1 MIHAMKLKFFSIA
14 ISHNIYPNKLAAVK
28 ICQNN
33 YIKSSYLL
41 KVFMSTFANQLKS
54 EIARISKKEI
64 KAENAALKKASSHY
78 RSEIAAL
85 KRRLSSLESSM
96 ARLAKN
102 KVAASSVEA
111 EDDNEKTLRFRPA
124 GFTKLRQKLGVTANE
139 MGTLLGVT
147 GQSIY
152 KWEKGTARP
161 RASQLQAIS
170 AVRKM
175 GKRQVME
182 LLAG

>member
-1 MIHAMKLKFFSIA
+1 
-14 ISHNIYPNKLAAVK
+14 
-28 ICQNN
+28 
-33 YIKSSYLL
+33 
-41 KVFMSTFANQLKS
+41 MSTFANQLKS

-85 KRRLSSLESSM
+85 KRRLASLEASIS
-96 ARLAKN
+96 RLTKQTVIPRAE
-102 KVAASSVEA
+102 VAQDQSQKS
-111 EDDNEKTLRFRPA
+111 LRFRPT
-124 GFTKLRQKLGVTANE
+124 GFVKLRQKLGLSANE
-139 MGTLLGVT
+139 MGALLGVT

-161 RASQLQAIS
+161 RASQLKAIA
-170 AVRKM
+170 AVRNM
-175 GKRQVME
+175 GKKQVLA

>member
-1 MIHAMKLKFFSIA
+1 
-14 ISHNIYPNKLAAVK
+14 
-28 ICQNN
+28 
-33 YIKSSYLL
+33 
-41 KVFMSTFANQLKS
+41 MSNFATQLKS

-64 KAENAALKKASSHY
+64 KSENAALKKASSHY

-85 KRRLSSLESSM
+85 KRRIASLEASF
-96 ARLAKN
+96 ARLSKS
-102 KVAASSVEA
+102 KTASSSIES

-124 GFTKLRQKLGVTANE
+124 GFAKLRQKLGVTANE
-139 MGTLLGVT
+139 MGDLLGVT
-147 GQSIY
+147 GQSVY

-161 RASQLQAIS
+161 RASQLQAIA

-175 GKRQVME
+175 GKRQVTE

>member
-1 MIHAMKLKFFSIA
+1 
-14 ISHNIYPNKLAAVK
+14 
-28 ICQNN
+28 
-33 YIKSSYLL
+33 
-41 KVFMSTFANQLKS
+41 MSTFANQLKS

-64 KAENAALKKASSHY
+64 KAENAALKKASSNY

-85 KRRLSSLESSM
+85 KRRLSSLEASM

-102 KVAASSVEA
+102 NVAASSVE
-111 EDDNEKTLRFRPA
+111 EEDNEKALRFRPV

-147 GQSIY
+147 GQSVY

>member
-1 MIHAMKLKFFSIA
+1 MRHGQ
-14 ISHNIYPNKLAAVK
+14 
-28 ICQNN
+28 ICQNK
-33 YIKSSYLL
+33 YIISSYCL

-78 RSEIAAL
+78 RAEIASL
-85 KRRLSSLESSM
+85 KRRLSALESSLS
-96 ARLAKN
+96 RLAKHS
-102 KVAASSVEA
+102 AASKTVEVD
-111 EDDNEKTLRFRPA
+111 EDGEKSLRFRPA
-124 GFTKLRQKLGVTANE
+124 GFAKLRQKLGVTANE

-147 GQSIY
+147 GQSVY

-161 RASQLQAIS
+161 RSNQLKAI
-170 AVRKM
+170 ATVRKM
-175 GKRQVME
+175 GKREVAE

>member
-1 MIHAMKLKFFSIA
+1 
-14 ISHNIYPNKLAAVK
+14 
-28 ICQNN
+28 
-33 YIKSSYLL
+33 
-41 KVFMSTFANQLKS
+41 MSNFATQLKS

-64 KAENAALKKASSHY
+64 KAENAALKKASSNY

-85 KRRLSSLESSM
+85 KRRLSSLEASI
-96 ARLAKN
+96 ARLAKS
-102 KVAASSVEA
+102 KTAAASIET
-111 EDDNEKTLRFRPA
+111 EDDDEKTLRFRPA
-124 GFTKLRQKLGVTANE
+124 GFAKLRHKLGVTANE
-139 MGTLLGVT
+139 MGALLGVT
-147 GQSIY
+147 GQSVY

>member
-1 MIHAMKLKFFSIA
+1 MR
-14 ISHNIYPNKLAAVK
+14 ISGNIYFWEFVTHK

-33 YIKSSYLL
+33 YIKSSYFL

-78 RSEIAAL
+78 RSEIASL
-85 KRRLSSLESSM
+85 KRRLSSLESSI
-96 ARLAKN
+96 ARLTKHTVTAPA
-102 KVAASSVEA
+102 VVA
-111 EDDNEKTLRFRPA
+111 EDDSEKSLRFRPT
-124 GFTKLRQKLGVTANE
+124 GFAKLRQKLDLSANE
-139 MGTLLGVT
+139 MGALLGVT
-147 GQSIY
+147 GQSVY

-161 RASQLQAIS
+161 RASQLKAIA

-175 GKRQVME
+175 GKKQVLE

>member
-1 MIHAMKLKFFSIA
+1 MDALELKFSRIV
-14 ISHNIYPNKLAAVK
+14 ILHNIYPNEFAADK

-33 YIKSSYLL
+33 YIKSSYLP

-96 ARLAKN
+96 TRLAKN
-102 KVAASSVEA
+102 KAMASSVEA
-111 EDDNEKTLRFRPA
+111 EEDSEKSLRFRPA

-147 GQSIY
+147 GQSVY